1 MDSKEGT
8 ESKKTRSA
16 LYASQMDCRGCGAQE
31 LARGRAQENERQKK
45 GGLLD
50 SARIGGVDGAREQ
63 SGAEKNM
70 RSGAS

>member
-50 SARIGGVDGAREQ
+50 SARIGGGGRGA
-63 SGAEKNM
+63 
-70 RSGAS
+70 